1 MRKSL
6 IVASLVILPGAALAQ
21 DATAPT
27 PPAPVIE
34 APSLS
39 ETVPLPRQASEEDGY
54 RVVAISAGAVA
65 GVVVT
70 NVLTGGLITPVLLG
84 SGGAFMGHGL
94 TWAAVSTGTAAVGA
108 VAGGMAGDWLYEQ

>member
-6 IVASLVILPGAALAQ
+6 IVASLVLLPGAALAQ

-65 GVVVT
+65 GVVVA

-84 SGGAFMGHGL
+84 SGGAFMAHGF
-94 TWAAVSTGTAAVGA
+94 TSAAVSASTTALGA
-108 VAGGMAGDWLYEQ
+108 VAGGMTGNWLYEQ